1 MILYQLQC
9 DQEHQFEAWF
19 RDSSAFQT
27 QSKRKL
33 LSCPACG
40 STKVSKAL
48 MAPRIGRK
56 TASTA
61 GHAIGSPETAESRVQ
76 VKSEM
81 VELKNK
87 LAEIQREIEANCDY
101 VGREFAEE
109 ARKIHYGETDAR
121 GIYGETTSDESEA
134 LKDEG
139 INFTSIPWL
148 PKENA

>member
-9 DQEHQFEAWF
+9 DNRHEFEAWF
-19 RDSSAFQT
+19 RDSNAFQT

-56 TASTA
+56 TNSEA
-61 GHAIGSPETAESRVQ
+61 GYANETAEMAESRIRVTQ
-76 VKSEM
+76 EM
-81 VELKNK
+81 TELKDK
-87 LAEIQREIEANCDY
+87 LAEIQREVEANCDY

-109 ARKIHYGETDAR
+109 ARKIHYGETDVR

-139 INFTSIPWL
+139 IEFTSIPWL